1 MSGFA
6 VGLAMAGFLTLSP
19 TGVANAQANRP
30 QDPHSPVEYL
40 RSLSEQERKEYDD
53 LKADWDKRRQSDP
66 NGFAKLQAKMVVQAQ
81 MILGRF
87 GYGTKF
93 TGALDSQTQEA
104 LRSYQANKGMSISGG
119 IDAPTYYS
127 LTNDDEVADKH
138 LVDFGSYG
146 FGWYDDYF
154 FGSGAWDRMNSSEGS
169 VRSSRLE
176 CFKDRSI
183 CIETDALEARI
194 LGMATITST
203 LTEFKITKW
212 DQYELIAEDTSP
224 DCERDELRI
233 NHQEKTVS
241 LISTPTYKLD
251 SCKKILG
258 KPETVTYQLVDG
270 TKIFWARMGAN
281 SKRKSSLYQLSP
293 SARAIMDAKD

>member
-30 QDPHSPVEYL
+30 QDPHSPVECL

-104 LRSYQANKGMSISGG
+104 LRSYQANKGISISGG
-119 IDAPTYYS
+119 IDALTYYS

-138 LVDFGSYG
+138 LG
-146 FGWYDDYF
+146 
-154 FGSGAWDRMNSSEGS
+154 
-169 VRSSRLE
+169 
-176 CFKDRSI
+176 
-183 CIETDALEARI
+183 
-194 LGMATITST
+194 
-203 LTEFKITKW
+203 
-212 DQYELIAEDTSP
+212 
-224 DCERDELRI
+224 
-233 NHQEKTVS
+233 
-241 LISTPTYKLD
+241 KL
-251 SCKKILG
+251 
-258 KPETVTYQLVDG
+258 
-270 TKIFWARMGAN
+270 
-281 SKRKSSLYQLSP
+281 
-293 SARAIMDAKD
+293 